1 MDKYLVT
8 GGAGFIGSSVIR
20 NLLNH
25 GDCEVLNIDDLT
37 YAGNLENLLS
47 VESNQNYHFKKVN
60 INDFEKTET
69 IIEDYQP
76 DFIMHLAAESHVDR
90 SIDDP
95 STFIQTN
102 IIGTFNL
109 LEATRKYLGL
119 ISKNKAR
126 KFRFHHISTD
136 EVFGSLGEKG
146 FFDEDTKYDP
156 SSPYS
161 SSKASSDHLVRAWY
175 RTYDLPVVITNCSN
189 NYGPF
194 QFPEKLIPLMII
206 NALNH
211 KPLPIYGDGLQI
223 RDWLYVDDH
232 ADALIKSIRE
242 GNIGETYNIGGNCE
256 KTNKELVN
264 LICEILSDIMVNDQ
278 RAYEFKNLIEFVD
291 DRPGHDQ
298 RYAIDNTKIMSNL
311 GWKPKETIETGLE
324 KTIIWYLENKQW
336 YENIIKN
343 KYSGHRLGVIKEKI

>member
-37 YAGNLENLLS
+37 YAGNLENLSS
-47 VESNQNYHFKKVN
+47 VESNENYHFTKVN
-60 INDFEKTET
+60 ITDFDKTEKV
-69 IIEDYQP
+69 IQDYQP

-95 STFIQTN
+95 SIFIQTN

-109 LEATRKYLGL
+109 LEATRKYISL
-119 ISKNKAR
+119 ISKNKA
-126 KFRFHHISTD
+126 KNFRFHHISTD
-136 EVFGSLGEKG
+136 EVFGSLGDEG
-146 FFDEDTKYDP
+146 LFDEDTKYDP

-161 SSKASSDHLVRAWY
+161 SSKASSDHLVRAWH
-175 RTYDLPVVITNCSN
+175 RTYDIPVVITNCSN

-206 NALNH
+206 NALSH
-211 KPLPIYGDGLQI
+211 KSLPIYGDGSQI

-264 LICEILSDIMVNDQ
+264 LICEILTNILANDKH
-278 RAYEFKNLIEFVD
+278 AYNFKDLIEFVD

-298 RYAIDNTKIMSNL
+298 RYAIDNTKITSKL
-311 GWKPKETIETGLE
+311 DWKPKNSIETGLE
-324 KTIIWYLENKQW
+324 KTIIWYMENKQW

-343 KYSGHRLGVIKEKI
+343 KYSGQRLGVIKGKI